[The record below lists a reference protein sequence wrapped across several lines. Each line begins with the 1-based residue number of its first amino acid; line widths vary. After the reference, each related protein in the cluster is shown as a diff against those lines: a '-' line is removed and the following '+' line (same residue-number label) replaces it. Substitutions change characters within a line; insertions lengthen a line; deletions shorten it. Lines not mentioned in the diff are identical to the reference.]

1 MKQKVLFFE
10 RQFMPAWAL
19 WLVAFVGLVIPGF
32 ILFTQSMP
40 ALMIFMLVILMIV
53 FALFATMQTRVTE
66 EHLLIT
72 FGLVPLIAFR
82 YDLED
87 ILVFEAR
94 SYQPMK
100 EYGGWG
106 IKGSKQD
113 RAISMQGN
121 EGVQCEMRS
130 KEGGTWRLLIGSQ
143 VAEKLEAT
151 IRDAKQQQVSQISTT

>member
-113 RAISMQGN
+113 RALSMQGN
-121 EGVQCEMRS
+121 EGVQLEMRS

-143 VAEKLEAT
+143 VAEKLEAI

>member
-143 VAEKLEAT
+143 VAEKLEAI

>member
-87 ILVFEAR
+87 ILAFEAR

>member
-113 RAISMQGN
+113 RALSMQGN
-121 EGVQCEMRS
+121 EGVQLEMRS
-130 KEGGTWRLLIGSQ
+130 KEGGTWKLLIGSQ
-143 VAEKLEAT
+143 VAEKLEAI